1 MITKKVYS
9 LSELD
14 QRIAKLRTELL
25 NLYTKRAAFITFTKK
40 IAINHNSEAGAD
52 NLEIVV
58 VDKWAKEE
66 YQKLKLAWQKY
77 DILIPEFIALRA
89 RLIKAH
95 EIIRKITFKKPEL
108 KFRIGLIIVPPQEV
122 LQFPVDKTYRK
133 KQKFVEAADIVSEN
147 LPLIACDKW
156 RLLITCNALNGL
168 YLQKPI
174 KKNIKSSY
182 YILGYK
188 ADALGLTEYA
198 ALTLQHPHIID
209 KGTSTLLLK
218 GYNGEEQVAIAG
230 FTRGSYRFLRAHID
244 STFYDFRFRP
254 TIEIL

>member
-95 EIIRKITFKKPEL
+95 EIIRKIIFKKPEL

-122 LQFPVDKTYRK
+122 LQFPVD
-133 KQKFVEAADIVSEN
+133 
-147 LPLIACDKW
+147 
-156 RLLITCNALNGL
+156 
-168 YLQKPI
+168 
-174 KKNIKSSY
+174 KNIKSSY